1 MRGSRES
8 TAESGSAAKNME
20 GNIALFKA
28 GFPQIFSALAG
39 DGKAWT
45 GMDDYQPFWLQR
57 KIMEAAWLPA
67 FIQLS

>member
-8 TAESGSAAKNME
+8 TAESGSAAKNLE
-20 GNIALFKA
+20 GNIALFKV
-28 GFPQIFSALAG
+28 GFPTIFTLAG

-45 GMDDYQPFWLQR
+45 GMDDYQPSWLQR